1 MNDPVLRPRLRR
13 VAARIRWFRFWRA
26 LAAGW
31 AASALIALALA
42 WLQGPLGWTSPFVLP
57 SVAGFGAAFAF
68 TLALRQLTRPIDDRW
83 LARRI
88 EAAHPELDGLLL
100 TAVQQ
105 TGDTTGPGGYFRERI
120 IQEAAV
126 RAARA
131 DWRDVLPRSRLIVG
145 QAMHWVACGLFVAS
159 LSYLRVS
166 PVLGEK
172 PSWKGADGVTVTPGD
187 TKLEKGESLVVLA
200 RFGSEVPASVSLV
213 VRESGTASRTIPL
226 VKSLADPV
234 FGGSVPEVQRDLTYH
249 VEYPGGRTPEFRV
262 TVFEHPRLIRADFAL
277 TFPDYTRLP
286 PRRIEDTRRVSAV
299 EGTRLDVTLTLNKPV
314 RSARLVGR
322 GATKG
327 TLELQ
332 ATPDRPEA
340 LLVGHVPAASGTYEL
355 QLTDDEGRGA
365 KTPVPFT
372 IDVQP
377 NRPPEIRLALPRGDV
392 RPSALEEVGFEGTV
406 WDDFGVLRHGLAY
419 SLADGAQV
427 ELELGQ
433 EAPAREKRAFA
444 HLLRLEELGAK
455 PDDLVTWHAWAEDIG
470 PDGRPRRTQGD
481 LFFAEVRPFDEIF
494 REQRQDSGEG
504 EGGPQG
510 QQAQRLTELQ
520 KQIISATWRLRRDG
534 AKAGYAADAKVV
546 LESQQQALTQAG
558 EAAAEARG
566 PRQEALWQP
575 VIQGMERAV
584 ERLREAA
591 TAPESLAQ
599 ALIHEQA
606 AYQALLRLQSRETS
620 VARRNRKQGGGG
632 GGGGNQRQLDQLELE
647 QSENRYETQRVARSP
662 QNQERREQLAV
673 MNRLQ
678 ELARRQQDLNE
689 RLREVQASL
698 QEAKTEAERE
708 EAARRLRRLEE
719 EQRQMLADADEIR
732 QRMDRAENQASLANQ
747 RQQLEETRDQLRQ
760 AADAAA
766 GGSVAQ
772 ALASGSRAQRQLQE
786 MRDELRRQ
794 NAGEFA
800 EELRTMRGEA
810 RSLAQQQEEATRQLE
825 RLAQGGAAG
834 TRKTLS
840 GAGDR
845 QELLDQLEGQKE
857 QLNRLV
863 ERASRL
869 SEQAE
874 NSEPLLSRQLYDSLR
889 KVSQDDA
896 KAVRD
901 ARDALLSGGALSRD
915 LNERLQRA
923 QEREEGGRAVDVTRE
938 LLRDGLLGEARQA
951 GERSRGLVD
960 ELRRGVERAAE
971 RVLGDDAEQLKL
983 ARSELDALA
992 DQLQRE
998 LATAGAPGSGRPG
1011 EERQAAAGTPGGE
1024 RPAGTEGSA
1033 PDAAGE
1039 PGRPGN
1045 QPGQTPGESVAGGS
1059 PGQPGAPGAG
1069 ETPGEG
1075 RGNAGA
1081 PGENEGRGRSEAR
1094 PAGERMA
1101 ADGPRPVRRGGGAGG
1116 GRESLGLDALF
1127 NSGEERAGIG
1137 GGDFGGAVTRG
1148 PLTGEEFNRWSER
1161 LRDVEDLVES
1171 PELRNAL
1178 ASARERARLVRRD
1191 FRQER
1196 RKPDW
1201 ASVQLQIL
1209 RPLLEVRS
1217 RVAEDLARRE
1227 SKDPLVPL
1235 DRDPVP
1241 ARFAEAVRRY
1251 YEELGKDR

>member
-42 WLQGPLGWTSPFVLP
+42 WLQGPLGWTSPLVLP

-88 EAAHPELDGLLL
+88 EAAHPEMDGLLL

-262 TVFEHPRLIRADFAL
+262 TVFEHPRLIRADF
-277 TFPDYTRLP
+277 TRLP

-901 ARDALLSGGALSRD
+901 ARDALLSGGSLSRD

>member
-1 MNDPVLRPRLRR
+1 
-13 VAARIRWFRFWRA
+13 
-26 LAAGW
+26 
-31 AASALIALALA
+31 
-42 WLQGPLGWTSPFVLP
+42 
-57 SVAGFGAAFAF
+57 
-68 TLALRQLTRPIDDRW
+68 
-83 LARRI
+83 
-88 EAAHPELDGLLL
+88 
-100 TAVQQ
+100 
-105 TGDTTGPGGYFRERI
+105 
-120 IQEAAV
+120 
-126 RAARA
+126 
-131 DWRDVLPRSRLIVG
+131 
-145 QAMHWVACGLFVAS
+145 
-159 LSYLRVS
+159 
-166 PVLGEK
+166 
-172 PSWKGADGVTVTPGD
+172 
-187 TKLEKGESLVVLA
+187 
-200 RFGSEVPASVSLV
+200 
-213 VRESGTASRTIPL
+213 
-226 VKSLADPV
+226 
-234 FGGSVPEVQRDLTYH
+234 
-249 VEYPGGRTPEFRV
+249 
-262 TVFEHPRLIRADFAL
+262 
-277 TFPDYTRLP
+277 
-286 PRRIEDTRRVSAV
+286 
-299 EGTRLDVTLTLNKPV
+299 
-314 RSARLVGR
+314 
-322 GATKG
+322 
-327 TLELQ
+327 
-332 ATPDRPEA
+332 
-340 LLVGHVPAASGTYEL
+340 
-355 QLTDDEGRGA
+355 
-365 KTPVPFT
+365 
-372 IDVQP
+372 
-377 NRPPEIRLALPRGDV
+377 
-392 RPSALEEVGFEGTV
+392 
-406 WDDFGVLRHGLAY
+406 
-419 SLADGAQV
+419 
-427 ELELGQ
+427 
-433 EAPAREKRAFA
+433 
-444 HLLRLEELGAK
+444 
-455 PDDLVTWHAWAEDIG
+455 
-470 PDGRPRRTQGD
+470 
-481 LFFAEVRPFDEIF
+481 
-494 REQRQDSGEG
+494 
-504 EGGPQG
+504 
-510 QQAQRLTELQ
+510 
-520 KQIISATWRLRRDG
+520 
-534 AKAGYAADAKVV
+534 
-546 LESQQQALTQAG
+546 
-558 EAAAEARG
+558 
-566 PRQEALWQP
+566 
-575 VIQGMERAV
+575 
-584 ERLREAA
+584 
-591 TAPESLAQ
+591 
-599 ALIHEQA
+599 
-606 AYQALLRLQSRETS
+606 
-620 VARRNRKQGGGG
+620 
-632 GGGGNQRQLDQLELE
+632 
-647 QSENRYETQRVARSP
+647 
-662 QNQERREQLAV
+662 
-673 MNRLQ
+673 
-678 ELARRQQDLNE
+678 
-689 RLREVQASL
+689 
-698 QEAKTEAERE
+698 
-708 EAARRLRRLEE
+708 
-719 EQRQMLADADEIR
+719 MLADADEIR

-810 RSLAQQQEEATRQLE
+810 RSLAQQQEEAARQLE

>member
-1 MNDPVLRPRLRR
+1 MNDPVLRQRLRR

-31 AASALIALALA
+31 AASALIALTLA
-42 WLQGPLGWTSPFVLP
+42 WLQGPLGWTSTLVLP
-57 SVAGFGAAFAF
+57 SVACFGAALAF
-68 TLALRQLTRPIDDRW
+68 TLALNQLTRPIDDRW

-105 TGDTTGPGGYFRERI
+105 TADTAGPGGYFRERLL
-120 IQEAAV
+120 QEAAAW
-126 RAARA
+126 AARA
-131 DWRDVLPRSRLIVG
+131 DWRDVLPRRRLLAG
-145 QAMHWVACGLFVAS
+145 QALHWLACGLFVAS
-159 LSYLRVS
+159 LSYLRVT

-200 RFGSEVPASVSLV
+200 RFEGEVPASVALI
-213 VRESGTASRTIPL
+213 VRESGAASRTMPL

-234 FGGSVPEVQRDLTYH
+234 FGGSVPEVQRDLTYQ

-262 TVFEHPRLIRADFAL
+262 SVFEHPRLIRADFAL
-277 TFPDYTRLP
+277 TFPDYTRLS

-299 EGTRLDVTLTLNKPV
+299 EGTRLDLTLALNKPV

-322 GATKG
+322 GATKD
-327 TLELQ
+327 TIELQ
-332 ATPDRPEA
+332 PSPDRPEA
-340 LLVGHVPAASGTYEL
+340 LLAGHVPAASGTYEL
-355 QLTDDEGRGA
+355 QLTDDEDRGA

-419 SLADGAQV
+419 TLADGAQA
-427 ELELGQ
+427 EEELGQ
-433 EAPAREKRAFA
+433 DAPAREKRAFS

-494 REQRQDSGEG
+494 RERRQDSGES

-575 VIQGMERAV
+575 VIQGMERAA

-591 TAPESLAQ
+591 TAPEPLAQ

-620 VARRNRKQGGGG
+620 VARRNRQQGGGG
-632 GGGGNQRQLDQLELE
+632 GGGGTQRQLDQLELE
-647 QSENRYETQRVARSP
+647 QSDNRYETQRVARSP

-689 RLREVQASL
+689 RLREVQAFL

-708 EAARRLRRLEE
+708 EAGRRLRRLEE

-786 MRDELRRQ
+786 MRDELRRGS
-794 NAGEFA
+794 AGEFA

-810 RSLAQQQEEATRQLE
+810 RSLAQQQEEAARQLE
-825 RLAQGGAAG
+825 RLAQGGPTGA
-834 TRKTLS
+834 RKTLS

-857 QLNRLV
+857 KLNRLV
-863 ERASRL
+863 EGARRL

-874 NSEPLLSRQLYDSLR
+874 NSEPLLSRQLYDTLR

-901 ARDALLSGGALSRD
+901 AREGLLSGGALSRD

-923 QEREEGGRAVDVTRE
+923 QDREEGGRAVDVTRE
-938 LLRDGLLGEARQA
+938 LLRDGLLSEARQA

-971 RVLGDDAEQLKL
+971 RLLGDDAEQLKL

-998 LATAGAPGSGRPG
+998 LADAGALGAGGPG
-1011 EERQAAAGTPGGE
+1011 EERQASAGAPAGE
-1024 RPAGTEGSA
+1024 RPAGTEGSS

-1039 PGRPGN
+1039 PRRPGSS
-1045 QPGQTPGESVAGGS
+1045 PGESVATGT
-1059 PGQPGAPGAG
+1059 PGQPDAPGAG
-1069 ETPGEG
+1069 QSTGAG
-1075 RGNAGA
+1075 RGNTGA
-1081 PGENEGRGRSEAR
+1081 AGENEGRGRSEAR

-1101 ADGPRPVRRGGGAGG
+1101 ADGPRPVRRGGGSGG
-1116 GRESLGLDALF
+1116 GRESLGLDTLF
-1127 NSGEERAGIG
+1127 NAGEGRGGIG

-1148 PLTGEEFNRWSER
+1148 PLTGEEFNSWSER

-1171 PELRNAL
+1171 SELRNAL
-1178 ASARERARLVRRD
+1178 ASARERARAVRRD
-1191 FRQER
+1191 FRQDR

-1227 SKDPLVPL
+1227 SRDPLVPL

>member
-1 MNDPVLRPRLRR
+1 MNDPVLRQRLRR

-26 LAAGW
+26 LTAGW
-31 AASALIALALA
+31 AFSALVALCLA

-57 SVAGFGAAFAF
+57 AAAGFGAALAF
-68 TLALRQLTRPIDDRW
+68 SLALHQLTRPIDDRW
-83 LARRI
+83 LARRV

-105 TGDTTGPGGYFRERI
+105 TGDTAGPGGYFRERI
-120 IQEAAV
+120 IQEAAA
-126 RAARA
+126 RAARE
-131 DWRDVLPRSRLIVG
+131 DWRDVLPRGRFLAG
-145 QAMHWVACGLFVAS
+145 QAIHWLACGLFVAS

-166 PVLGEK
+166 PVLGER
-172 PSWKGADGVTVTPGD
+172 PSWKSADGVTVTPGN

-200 RFGSEVPASVSLV
+200 RFGGDVPAGVSLV
-213 VRESGTASRTIPL
+213 VRESGAAPRTIPL

-234 FGGSVPEVQRDLTYH
+234 FGGSVPEVQRELTYH

-262 TVFEHPRLIRADFAL
+262 SVFEHPRLIRADFAL

-286 PRRIEDTRRVSAV
+286 SRRIEDTRRVSAV
-299 EGTRLDVTLTLNKPV
+299 EGTRLDLTLALNKPV

-327 TLELQ
+327 ALELQ
-332 ATPDRPEA
+332 AVPGRPEA
-340 LLVGHVPAASGTYEL
+340 LLTGHVPAASGTYEL
-355 QLTDDEGRGA
+355 QLVDDEGRAA

-392 RPSALEEVGFEGTV
+392 RPSALEEVAFEGTV

-427 ELELGQ
+427 ELELGL
-433 EAPAREKRAFA
+433 ETPAREKRAFA

-455 PDDLVTWHAWAEDIG
+455 PDDLVTWHAWAEDVG

-494 REQRQDSGEG
+494 REQRQDAGEG
-504 EGGPQG
+504 EGGSQG

-534 AKAGYAADAKVV
+534 AKAGYSADAKVV

-575 VIQGMERAV
+575 VLRGMERAV

-591 TAPESLAQ
+591 TSPELLAE
-599 ALIHEQA
+599 ALLHEQA

-620 VARRNRKQGGGG
+620 VARRNRQQGGGG

-698 QEAKTEAERE
+698 QEAKTETERE

-766 GGSVAQ
+766 SGSVAQ

-794 NAGEFA
+794 SAGEFA

-810 RSLAQQQEEATRQLE
+810 RNLAQQQEEAARQLE

-857 QLNRLV
+857 RLNRLV

-901 ARDALLSGGALSRD
+901 ARDALLAGGALSRD

-938 LLRDGLLGEARQA
+938 LLRDGLLTEARQA

-998 LATAGAPGSGRPG
+998 LAAAGAPGSGPAG
-1011 EERQAAAGTPGGE
+1011 EQRQAAAGAPGGE
-1024 RPAGTEGSA
+1024 RPAGAEGSA
-1033 PDAAGE
+1033 QEAAGE
-1039 PGRPGN
+1039 QRRPGSS
-1045 QPGQTPGESVAGGS
+1045 PGSTPGEAVAAGT
-1059 PGQPGAPGAG
+1059 PGQPGSPGAG
-1069 ETPGEG
+1069 ESPGEG

-1101 ADGPRPVRRGGGAGG
+1101 ADGPRPVRRGGGPGG

-1127 NSGEERAGIG
+1127 NAGEERAGIG

-1191 FRQER
+1191 FRQDR

>member
-599 ALIHEQA
+599 ALSHEQA

-620 VARRNRKQGGGG
+620 VARRNRKQGGG

>member
-1 MNDPVLRPRLRR
+1 
-13 VAARIRWFRFWRA
+13 
-26 LAAGW
+26 
-31 AASALIALALA
+31 
-42 WLQGPLGWTSPFVLP
+42 
-57 SVAGFGAAFAF
+57 
-68 TLALRQLTRPIDDRW
+68 
-83 LARRI
+83 
-88 EAAHPELDGLLL
+88 
-100 TAVQQ
+100 
-105 TGDTTGPGGYFRERI
+105 
-120 IQEAAV
+120 
-126 RAARA
+126 
-131 DWRDVLPRSRLIVG
+131 
-145 QAMHWVACGLFVAS
+145 
-159 LSYLRVS
+159 
-166 PVLGEK
+166 
-172 PSWKGADGVTVTPGD
+172 
-187 TKLEKGESLVVLA
+187 
-200 RFGSEVPASVSLV
+200 
-213 VRESGTASRTIPL
+213 
-226 VKSLADPV
+226 
-234 FGGSVPEVQRDLTYH
+234 
-249 VEYPGGRTPEFRV
+249 
-262 TVFEHPRLIRADFAL
+262 
-277 TFPDYTRLP
+277 
-286 PRRIEDTRRVSAV
+286 
-299 EGTRLDVTLTLNKPV
+299 
-314 RSARLVGR
+314 
-322 GATKG
+322 
-327 TLELQ
+327 
-332 ATPDRPEA
+332 
-340 LLVGHVPAASGTYEL
+340 
-355 QLTDDEGRGA
+355 
-365 KTPVPFT
+365 
-372 IDVQP
+372 
-377 NRPPEIRLALPRGDV
+377 
-392 RPSALEEVGFEGTV
+392 
-406 WDDFGVLRHGLAY
+406 
-419 SLADGAQV
+419 
-427 ELELGQ
+427 
-433 EAPAREKRAFA
+433 
-444 HLLRLEELGAK
+444 
-455 PDDLVTWHAWAEDIG
+455 
-470 PDGRPRRTQGD
+470 
-481 LFFAEVRPFDEIF
+481 
-494 REQRQDSGEG
+494 
-504 EGGPQG
+504 
-510 QQAQRLTELQ
+510 
-520 KQIISATWRLRRDG
+520 
-534 AKAGYAADAKVV
+534 
-546 LESQQQALTQAG
+546 
-558 EAAAEARG
+558 
-566 PRQEALWQP
+566 
-575 VIQGMERAV
+575 MERAV

-1033 PDAAGE
+1033 PDQERPARVRLLAKVAGTRAPPGRTRAVVVPRRAPRGSGWLPMAPGPYAAAVVPAAGAN
-1039 PGRPGN
+1039 P
-1045 QPGQTPGESVAGGS
+1045 SV
-1059 PGQPGAPGAG
+1059 
-1069 ETPGEG
+1069 
-1075 RGNAGA
+1075 
-1081 PGENEGRGRSEAR
+1081 
-1094 PAGERMA
+1094 
-1101 ADGPRPVRRGGGAGG
+1101 
-1116 GRESLGLDALF
+1116 
-1127 NSGEERAGIG
+1127 
-1137 GGDFGGAVTRG
+1137 
-1148 PLTGEEFNRWSER
+1148 
-1161 LRDVEDLVES
+1161 
-1171 PELRNAL
+1171 
-1178 ASARERARLVRRD
+1178 
-1191 FRQER
+1191 
-1196 RKPDW
+1196 
-1201 ASVQLQIL
+1201 
-1209 RPLLEVRS
+1209 
-1217 RVAEDLARRE
+1217 
-1227 SKDPLVPL
+1227 
-1235 DRDPVP
+1235 
-1241 ARFAEAVRRY
+1241 
-1251 YEELGKDR
+1251 